1 MSEKRVDIFNLLKNE
16 GKLETILV
24 YSAQEIQL
32 DPYEHNTEK
41 KFNNP
46 LPIKGLVRDISVE
59 ALKWS
64 YYGNIPIGSKE
75 IICQKKYKSLFL
87 TANKIKIG
95 EDYFKTYH
103 DDQKG
108 FGLLERQDYIVVILE
123 RKNE

>member
-16 GKLETILV
+16 GRLETLLV
-24 YSAQEIQL
+24 YSAQEITL

-46 LPIKGLVRDISVE
+46 LPIKGLIRDISAE

-75 IICQKKYKSLFL
+75 IICQKKYKSLL
-87 TANKIKIG
+87 LAANKIKIG

-108 FGLLERQDYIVVILE
+108 FGILQRSDYIVVILAKKVE
-123 RKNE
+123 